1 MPKSTLF
8 ERARIHLVL
17 AREELAELQQLAK
30 KRPQNLEDS
39 RPSKK
44 GGEELSQDDINT
56 RVLLSMA
63 EWSHILELRR
73 EVIESEKT
81 QKSRASYVN
90 LLKKNRDGNTITINL
105 HDNLMVLN
113 LENKERAHS
122 TRTAGQR
129 RVDIGSSDSSARVG
143 RKLAR
148 LRKSG
153 KRCAQRRAYD
163 RVR

>member
-1 MPKSTLF
+1 M
-8 ERARIHLVL
+8 
-17 AREELAELQQLAK
+17 ELAELQQLAK

-105 HDNLMVLN
+105 HDDLM
-113 LENKERAHS
+113 
-122 TRTAGQR
+122 
-129 RVDIGSSDSSARVG
+129 
-143 RKLAR
+143 
-148 LRKSG
+148 
-153 KRCAQRRAYD
+153 
-163 RVR
+163 

>member
-81 QKSRASYVN
+81 QKSRASYVRQPV
-90 LLKKNRDGNTITINL
+90 KKEQRRE
-105 HDNLMVLN
+105 HDYDQPARRLDVPD

-122 TRTAGQR
+122 TDAHCWTAAR
-129 RVDIGSSDSSARVG
+129 R
-143 RKLAR
+143 
-148 LRKSG
+148 
-153 KRCAQRRAYD
+153 YWE
-163 RVR
+163 